1 MKFSPSLLSKA
12 LTSPAGASLK
22 TRAML
27 LMLSVGLSGVGLASL
42 IRSHHE
48 ASLGTDQVL
57 GMALQDLLLV
67 LAVGLVFMLLLE
79 HALLRPL
86 RRLAEQAHAF
96 DPTQPPPSWLEKQD
110 GGPRELQ
117 QINQAFERVQQ
128 SMGAQLRREQ
138 NRAEQLRLEV
148 EQRSRALEQARLA
161 LESAQRELASLSR
174 HDALTGLANRRE
186 FDDAL
191 RREFKRAQ
199 RQQGLLALAVLDLDH
214 FRAYNEALGREA
226 GDAVLRQMAQLL
238 ADRFK
243 RDTDLV
249 ARLGGE
255 EFGVLLPGCDRDQAQ
270 DLLEQ
275 LREALAALAIPHP
288 KGSATSP
295 RLTLSIGLAVF
306 RPAQTYLSP
315 QALMQAADEALYVA
329 KHAGRDRLS
338 LAA

>member
-1 MKFSPSLLSKA
+1 MKLSPSFLRKA
-12 LTSPAGASLK
+12 LNSPVGASLK

-27 LMLSVGLSGVGLASL
+27 LMLGVGLSGVGLASL
-42 IRSHHE
+42 ISSHHE
-48 ASLGTDQVL
+48 DSMGADQVL
-57 GMALQDLLLV
+57 GMALQALLLV
-67 LAVGLVFMLLLE
+67 LVVGLVFLLLLE
-79 HALLRPL
+79 HTLLRPL

-96 DPTQPPPSWLEKQD
+96 DPTQPPPCWLDKK
-110 GGPRELQ
+110 GSAPRELQ

-138 NRAEQLRLEV
+138 SRAEQLRVEV
-148 EQRSRALEQARLA
+148 EQRSQALEQARLA
-161 LESAQRELASLSR
+161 LEAAKRELASLSR

-199 RQQGLLALAVLDLDH
+199 RQQGLLALAVLDLDS
-214 FRAYNEALGREA
+214 FRAYNEALGRESGDGALQQVA
-226 GDAVLRQMAQLL
+226 GLL
-238 ADRFK
+238 SERFK

-275 LREALAALAIPHP
+275 LREALSALAIRHP
-288 KGSATSP
+288 AGTQLS
-295 RLTLSIGLAVF
+295 LSIGLAVY

-315 QALMQAADEALYVA
+315 QALLQAADEALYVA